1 MSKPASRCAT
11 SAGATWRR
19 RGRAAWS
26 WTGRGA
32 GLGWLPFSFLPLAA
46 LTSVGGVVPSVSIG
60 AESPAAAPALS
71 LPQLMSEV
79 LAHSPEL
86 QAKAAEIR
94 AAVERPLQV
103 RTPDDPML
111 MIELWQ
117 VPIGAAHI
125 PIMLSLRQPLTWP
138 GKLAARA
145 AVLSHDRARAQA
157 ELLTSEKDLRLAAA
171 RGYFDYRLAMRGL
184 EVLSAARAIA
194 MALVAAVDVRYRVG
208 RAELAELLAAQ
219 ESLAVLDNL
228 LLDAGRERDL
238 AQAALNVL
246 RSQPSDTRLGN
257 PTTVPAPR
265 VLPGID
271 SLRAQAL
278 RSRPEL
284 LALDAQIAQAD
295 ARRLA
300 AAKERAPD
308 LALSFSYMATLHPSA
323 PPEHNFTAGVQ
334 TSLPSFSL
342 LRAAAQEREALA
354 QRQALQAQRRQRER
368 EIEGQLQAAL
378 LRAETALR
386 HMRFHAG
393 TLLPLSERSL
403 RAAQAGYQSGRVP
416 LSLLLET
423 ARRLVEHQLEFE
435 RYQAELGQRLAELE
449 AESGLPLLTGAPA
462 EQAATVGPASSAA
475 RMGGMP

>member
-1 MSKPASRCAT
+1 MPASRSTTCV
-11 SAGATWRR
+11 GATWRR
-19 RGRAAWS
+19 WGRFPGGWF
-26 WTGRGA
+26 GRGT
-32 GLGWLPFSFLPLAA
+32 GHGWLPLLFLPLAA
-46 LTSVGGVVPSVSIG
+46 LAPVAGAVPSVPVG
-60 AESPAAAPALS
+60 AESPAAASALS
-71 LPQLMSEV
+71 LPQLISEV
-79 LAHSPEL
+79 LAHSPQI

-94 AAVERPLQV
+94 AAAERPLQV

-138 GKLAARA
+138 GKLSARA
-145 AVLSHDRARAQA
+145 AVLSHDRAFAQA
-157 ELLTSEKDLRLAAA
+157 ELSTSEKDLRLAAA
-171 RGYFDYRLAMRGL
+171 RGYFDYRLAVRSL

-246 RSQPSDTRLGN
+246 RSQPSDARLGN
-257 PTTVPAPR
+257 PTTVPSLRA
-265 VLPGID
+265 LPTLD

-278 RSRPEL
+278 RGRPEL
-284 LALDAQIAQAD
+284 LALDSQIAQAD

-308 LALSFSYMATLHPSA
+308 LALSFSYMATLHPGA
-323 PPEHNFTAGVQ
+323 PAEHNFTAGLQ

-342 LRAAAQEREALA
+342 LRAAAQGREALA
-354 QRQALQAQRRQRER
+354 QRQALQAQRRQREQ

-449 AESGLPLLTGAPA
+449 AESGLPLLSGAPA
-462 EQAATVGPASSAA
+462 EQEATVGPASSAVRA
-475 RMGGMP
+475 GGIP